1 MQCHIARWISHGL
14 NPAGVALAV
23 WGGWWYLHPQD
34 RQPALLG
41 LLFYVALPALSI
53 ICMVRAG
60 RIDALYPRLR
70 QQRNGLLLVGVVSYM
85 LGGIALYIA
94 AAPVLLLA
102 AGVSFAA
109 ATLLVFLVNLRWK
122 ISIHCVG
129 VGGAASLLLLAFGLG
144 EAWPCLL
151 AVALVAWAR
160 LHLRAHTPLQVVAG
174 LALGCGVS
182 ILSFGLL
189 YARWMG

>member
-1 MQCHIARWISHGL
+1 MQHHIARWVSHGL

-23 WGGWWYLHPQD
+23 WGGWWYFHPQD
-34 RQPALLG
+34 RPSALLG
-41 LLFYVALPALSI
+41 VLFYVALPALSI
-53 ICMVRAG
+53 IYMVRSG
-60 RIDALYPRLR
+60 RIDGLYPRQR
-70 QQRNGLLLVGVVSYM
+70 QQRNGLLLVGLFSYG
-85 LGGIALYIA
+85 LGGLALYA
-94 AAPVLLLA
+94 AGAPALLLA

-129 VGGAASLLLLAFGLG
+129 VAGAAGLLLLAFGVG

-151 AVALVAWAR
+151 AVVLVAWAR

-174 LALGCGVS
+174 LALGGGVS
-182 ILSFGLL
+182 ALSFGLL